1 MATRT
6 RTRKQQ
12 NSKPATEQATA
23 QQPTPHTPLPV
34 RRRDFT
40 GPYTP
45 HQLTEARAA
54 LASVTAQLPIPTL
67 LWLTQINGRAAARLG
82 DGTLLTHNGPAHQ
95 PNFTAHIP
103 CPHGALHEHTVH
115 TAHQLAE
122 ARATTTLCQTP
133 HGTPDQDTAIT
144 RGTTPTTQPKTSA
157 VLQLHEGVH
166 RAQAAATDTQPL
178 ALDDITTGL
187 TTHADNDTAKEHPQ
201 L

>member
-6 RTRKQQ
+6 RTRKQ
-12 NSKPATEQATA
+12 NRNPATEQATA
-23 QQPTPHTPLPV
+23 QPNPSTPTNPHKPLPV

-54 LASVTAQLPIPTL
+54 LASATAQLPIPTL

-82 DGTLLTHNGPAHQ
+82 DGTLLTHNGPHHQ

-115 TAHQLAE
+115 TAHDLAT
-122 ARATTTLCQTP
+122 ARTLTRTCTTP
-133 HGTPDQDTAIT
+133 HGPQQ
-144 RGTTPTTQPKTSA
+144 PTK
-157 VLQLHEGVH
+157 
-166 RAQAAATDTQPL
+166 
-178 ALDDITTGL
+178 
-187 TTHADNDTAKEHPQ
+187 HADTDQPKEHPQ
-201 L
+201 P